1 MFSQSG
7 QQGAYLIHI
16 RRDYVLG
23 HERRDLRTGRGEQ
36 SLIGSKWK
44 SYRGAYHNRPAGE
57 SGSSHGYML
66 GMIGSGKRVL
76 EFGCASGYMS
86 ELLARADCR
95 VTGIEIDPKAAA
107 EARNFCDEVIVAD
120 LDARPL
126 VDLLPATPFDV
137 AVFGDVLEHLRDPW
151 KMLDDTR
158 AFLAP
163 DGFAVLSVPNIAHGS
178 VRLSLLRGNFDY
190 TSEGLLDDTHLRF
203 FTLKSLREL
212 CLRAGYRIEAI
223 ERTKVPIFEAGH
235 SHPNL
240 DPADFDPAIVAAIAE
255 DPDHD
260 TLQFIIKAVP
270 FDDRGKFDNAVDQYI
285 EAQALAETLQSKLD
299 RALRPET
306 NGVVQLQTELTE
318 AQAELASEIEQ
329 RKQIELDGK
338 RLRTMIDQLER
349 ERALLESSLEERDR
363 VAAAL
368 RTELDAR
375 KNKVRELERGVAD
388 LKERLEAEGSTRIE
402 LENSRRAIAEAF
414 AAYLRDEIER
424 VRAST
429 AELDGEIRSIQQSR
443 WWKIKTLL
451 RLIRKPPRGVRS

>member
-1 MFSQSG
+1 
-7 QQGAYLIHI
+7 
-16 RRDYVLG
+16 
-23 HERRDLRTGRGEQ
+23 
-36 SLIGSKWK
+36 
-44 SYRGAYHNRPAGE
+44 
-57 SGSSHGYML
+57 
-66 GMIGSGKRVL
+66 MIGSGKRVL

-86 ELLARADCR
+86 ELLAGAGCR

-120 LDARPL
+120 LDARPI

-212 CLRAGYRIEAI
+212 CLRAGYSIEAI
-223 ERTKVPIFEAGH
+223 ERTKVPIFETGH

-240 DPADFDPAIVAAIAE
+240 DPADFDPSVIASIQE
-255 DPDHD
+255 DPEHD

-270 FDDRGKFDNAVDQYI
+270 LDDRSKFDHAVDRCL
-285 EAQALAETLQSKLD
+285 EAQTLAESLQAKLE
-299 RALRPET
+299 RALRPEA
-306 NGVVQLQTELTE
+306 NSFLKLQNDHAE
-318 AQAELASEIEQ
+318 AQARLANEIEQ
-329 RKQIELDGK
+329 RNQIELDGK

-368 RTELDAR
+368 RTELDTR
-375 KNKVRELERGVAD
+375 KHAILSLEQDVAD
-388 LKERLEAEGSTRIE
+388 LEERLDADATTRVE
-402 LENSRRAIAEAF
+402 LENSRRSIAEAF

-429 AELDGEIRSIQQSR
+429 AELDGEIHSIQQSR
-443 WWKIKTLL
+443 WWKIKMLL
-451 RLIRKPPRGVRS
+451 ETIRKPLHGLRS